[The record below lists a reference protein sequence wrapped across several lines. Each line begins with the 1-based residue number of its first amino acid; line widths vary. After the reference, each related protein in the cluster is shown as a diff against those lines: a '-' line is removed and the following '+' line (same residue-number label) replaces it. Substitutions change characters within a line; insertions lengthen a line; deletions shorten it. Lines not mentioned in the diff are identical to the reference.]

1 MRINLLRVSLSLIVL
16 FFFYSEQEDLDEEVF
31 YSFILV
37 VLYLQNTLI
46 YEKNIFRLTKY

>member
-1 MRINLLRVSLSLIVL
+1 MRINLLRVSLSFNCFI
-16 FFFYSEQEDLDEEVF
+16 FFYSEHEDLDEEVF
-31 YSFILV
+31 YTFILV